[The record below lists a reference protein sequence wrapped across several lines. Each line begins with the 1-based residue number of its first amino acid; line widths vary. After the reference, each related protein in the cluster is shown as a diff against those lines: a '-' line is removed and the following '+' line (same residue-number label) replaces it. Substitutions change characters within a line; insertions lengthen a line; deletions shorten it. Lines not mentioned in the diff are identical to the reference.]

1 MNFTKLFLL
10 TTVSLLVN
18 WSTAHHIVFENIG
31 EMATAVTYIHA
42 KFTINITSI
51 EEHFATY
58 FSAISNM
65 KAKVAKFTGKIKD
78 LHGVGYDHK
87 TDSVMLKTVNLL
99 RVIKEQNLNQIFQW
113 RQDSG
118 TKLMIKLHAIK
129 NSLSKP
135 IMRKDHI
142 ILKRN
147 VYSNAT
153 STQLKEKFED
163 AVKNKVSDMI
173 TAGVRS
179 TRFVGGLSLGLGA
192 LGTFMGLYNKKQIDQ
207 LKRSFSELNDNHNK
221 LIEVIQDQGGQIMDL
236 QKNEQVILRHMADS
250 YICDPAFITHELLS
264 MEMEIAQRVETAVHG
279 IQMAQLRRLATD
291 LIPAGQLIALYN
303 RIILQSQ
310 QIGHKL
316 LTNAPSDLF
325 QLEIS
330 YLFDGDNVHLILHVP
345 SVPESSLLRL
355 LKLHPFPL
363 PITSNF
369 SVIPSVKDDIL
380 AISSGMFRYS
390 AQISSVDLLGCHTIN
405 NIYLCEKSGVLS
417 KKLNGTCMGALY
429 VQDFTAAQELC
440 DLELQP
446 SRELVKPLLRNEFL
460 IFSPE
465 PQTSFVTCQN
475 GTQSE
480 IYVPIGISKIHISA
494 GCKANLND
502 HILVTDNAVRLDTD
516 IIHYEWNF
524 DSRTKLPFNDEDL
537 PERLEELLLS
547 GITTP
552 TMNDLQHLKL
562 KRSKM
567 NYFWYFASFILSI
580 CGCTLI
586 TILIMILWC
595 RYPLAKLPCFG
606 PFLAAL
612 NIVSKIRVTSYKV
625 TKPKPRPRRREP
637 EPEPEPIELEELHP
651 VVRQVQ

>member
-1 MNFTKLFLL
+1 MNISKIILL
-10 TTVSLLVN
+10 TAVSLLVN

-42 KFTINITSI
+42 KFTINFTSI

-236 QKNEQVILRHMADS
+236 QKNEQVILRHMAES

-264 MEMEIAQRVETAVHG
+264 MEMEIAQRVW
-279 IQMAQLRRLATD
+279 
-291 LIPAGQLIALYN
+291 Y
-303 RIILQSQ
+303 
-310 QIGHKL
+310 
-316 LTNAPSDLF
+316 TNGP
-325 QLEIS
+325 IKTVS
-330 YLFDGDNVHLILHVP
+330 Y
-345 SVPESSLLRL
+345 
-355 LKLHPFPL
+355 
-363 PITSNF
+363 
-369 SVIPSVKDDIL
+369 
-380 AISSGMFRYS
+380 
-390 AQISSVDLLGCHTIN
+390 
-405 NIYLCEKSGVLS
+405 
-417 KKLNGTCMGALY
+417 
-429 VQDFTAAQELC
+429 
-440 DLELQP
+440 
-446 SRELVKPLLRNEFL
+446 
-460 IFSPE
+460 
-465 PQTSFVTCQN
+465 
-475 GTQSE
+475 
-480 IYVPIGISKIHISA
+480 
-494 GCKANLND
+494 
-502 HILVTDNAVRLDTD
+502 
-516 IIHYEWNF
+516 
-524 DSRTKLPFNDEDL
+524 
-537 PERLEELLLS
+537 
-547 GITTP
+547 
-552 TMNDLQHLKL
+552 
-562 KRSKM
+562 
-567 NYFWYFASFILSI
+567 
-580 CGCTLI
+580 
-586 TILIMILWC
+586 
-595 RYPLAKLPCFG
+595 
-606 PFLAAL
+606 
-612 NIVSKIRVTSYKV
+612 
-625 TKPKPRPRRREP
+625 
-637 EPEPEPIELEELHP
+637 
-651 VVRQVQ
+651 